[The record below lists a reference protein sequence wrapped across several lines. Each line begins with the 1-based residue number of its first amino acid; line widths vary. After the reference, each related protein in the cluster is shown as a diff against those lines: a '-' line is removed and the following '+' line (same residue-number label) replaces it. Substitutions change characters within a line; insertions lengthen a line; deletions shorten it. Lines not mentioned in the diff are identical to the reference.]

1 MSCMWQTGLLTMRTC
16 GQPAAG
22 GCALCGMP
30 LCMSH
35 AVQGARGPACPGCAS
50 RNEGYADT
58 EDTEIADAR
67 EQYYKP
73 YGGAAAFGAAG
84 LGVAGLGAAAYFS
97 QGDAAAMGAPGAM
110 PFAQRKRAEDEDY
123 DALDS

>member
-1 MSCMWQTGLLTMRTC
+1 MWQTGLLTMKTC
-16 GQPAAG
+16 GEPAAG

-30 LCMSH
+30 LCMNH
-35 AVQGARGPACPGCAS
+35 VVQGSRGPAGPGCAS
-50 RNEGYADT
+50 RTEGYAET
-58 EDTEIADAR
+58 EDTEIAGAR
-67 EQYYKP
+67 EKYDAP

-110 PFAQRKRAEDEDY
+110 PFAQRKRNEDEDY

>member
-16 GQPAAG
+16 GAPAAG
-22 GCALCGMP
+22 GCALCGLP

-35 AVQGARGPACPGCAS
+35 VVQGASGPACPGCAS
-50 RNEGYADT
+50 RNEGYEDT

-67 EQYYKP
+67 EEYYAP
-73 YGGAAAFGAAG
+73 YGGAAAYGSPGF
-84 LGVAGLGAAAYFS
+84 FS
-97 QGDAAAMGAPGAM
+97 GSDSAAMGSPGSVLFAP
-110 PFAQRKRAEDEDY
+110 RKGAEDEDY